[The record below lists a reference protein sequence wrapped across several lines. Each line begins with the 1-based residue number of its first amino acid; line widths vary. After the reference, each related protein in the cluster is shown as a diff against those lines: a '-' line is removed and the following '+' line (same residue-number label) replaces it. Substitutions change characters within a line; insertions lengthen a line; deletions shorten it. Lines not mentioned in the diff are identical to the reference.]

1 MGVQPLGGLR
11 RPLMAADGLGSRA
24 RVLVMQRERG
34 CRGVLAPLERARD
47 REMRLAAA
55 RRAERGIGCITD
67 PAMAEVVRTGPLR
80 ADDPTAPQFIES
92 PHEPLLLETRG
103 RGQPVG

>member
-34 CRGVLAPLERARD
+34 CRSVLAPLERARD
-47 REMRLAAA
+47 REMRLAPA
-55 RRAERGIGCITD
+55 RRAERGIGGITD
-67 PAMAEVVRTGPLR
+67 PAMAEVVRAGPLG
-80 ADDPTAPQFIES
+80 ADDPTAPQLVKS
-92 PHEPLLLETRG
+92 THELLLLETRG
-103 RGQPVG
+103 GGQH